1 MARSRGV
8 RRRLRGAVV
17 LLALLP
23 LLAACGPFGGTHY
36 LPAGTNVDPYRSIRE
51 RAQQFYRAGVAQE
64 QQGHWRDALN
74 DYQQA
79 RLWDPDNRQ
88 DIDDALGRMQARVG
102 GSVTPSPTT
111 PPDSPSVPSSTPAVP
126 PPAQA
131 GVQSTPAIGLNQA
144 SMHSFTSQSFPYRI
158 SYPQNW
164 MAKPGGTGQQP
175 IDSFV
180 GQPTPHI
187 AVVVSITEEPV
198 GGGATLDE
206 LAAAVSSQLK
216 STGINDIQL
225 AERRQVSGLPAY
237 VVAYHVTDGAATSSV
252 RHAFF
257 VTPGH
262 AWHVILLA
270 VPGTTP
276 DILNTFDAMLDS
288 MQVQAQALP
297 QARLA
302 PRRIMPI

>member
-1 MARSRGV
+1 MARGSGIGRMLV
-8 RRRLRGAVV
+8 ETLV

-23 LLAACGPFGGTHY
+23 LLTGCGPFGGTHY
-36 LPAGTNVDPYRSIRE
+36 LPAGTSVDPYQGVRE
-51 RAQQFYRAGVAQE
+51 RAQEFYQSGLEQE
-64 QQGHWRDALN
+64 HQGHWSEALK

-88 DIDDALGRMQARVG
+88 DIDDALSRAQSRVDG
-102 GSVTPSPTT
+102 TVTLSPTT
-111 PPDSPSVPSSTPAVP
+111 PSTSPSEPAATPDE

-131 GVQSTPAIGLNQA
+131 GVASTPSSHLSQTG
-144 SMHSFTSQSFPYRI
+144 MRSFTSQSFPYRI
-158 SYPQNW
+158 SYPQGW
-164 MAKPGGTGQQP
+164 MAKQGGNGRQP

-180 GQPTPHI
+180 GQPTPHV
-187 AVVVSITEEPV
+187 AVVVSITEDSINS
-198 GGGATLDE
+198 GATVD
-206 LAAAVSSQLK
+206 AVASAVASQLK

-225 AERRQVSGLPAY
+225 AERRQVSGLAAY

-252 RHAFF
+252 RHAMF

-276 DILNTFDAMLDS
+276 DLLHTFDAMLDS
-288 MQVQAQALP
+288 MQVQAPALP
-297 QARLA
+297 QA
-302 PRRIMPI
+302 